1 MKKIYLL
8 GITAILG
15 LALLTMSYT
24 CAEDEGDDP
33 TSDPTTDNSTSNRS
47 EDPKTNDQT
56 TNNTKPDNQTTDDQK
71 PDNQT
76 TDNTGTENNGTENN
90 NTENSDAMAFTDAEI
105 AKANTAAN
113 IASLTQMEK
122 DIIFYCNLAR
132 LDGSKFWAKYGNQAK
147 GSTAYVSSLESDL
160 KSVKNLAMLVPE
172 KSLMEAAAYH
182 ANDMSKNN
190 FFDHSSS
197 DGTSFGDRVYS
208 FYGGNAIAEN
218 ISAGMNTAI
227 GVVMQLLVDDG
238 LSSLGHRKNILGSK
252 YVAIGVKTATHKQW
266 RTVTVQDFGD
276 KVITK
281 ME

>member
-1 MKKIYLL
+1 MKKIYLW
-8 GITAILG
+8 GIVAVIG

-33 TSDPTTDNSTSNRS
+33 STESTTDNSSSDRS
-47 EDPKTNDQT
+47 GDNKTNDQT
-56 TNNTKPDNQTTDDQK
+56 NNKPDNQNS
-71 PDNQT
+71 DNQT
-76 TDNTGTENNGTENN
+76 TDNNNTDNQNTENNT
-90 NTENSDAMAFTDAEI
+90 NSSDFTAEEI

-113 IASLTQMEK
+113 IASLSQMEK
-122 DIIFYCNLAR
+122 DIILYCNLAR
-132 LDGSKFWAKYGNQAK
+132 LDGTKFWAKYGDQAK
-147 GSTAYVSSLESDL
+147 GSASYVSSLESDL
-160 KSVKNLAMLVPE
+160 KAVKDLKMLIPE

-182 ANDMSKNN
+182 ANDMYRNN
-190 FFDHSSS
+190 FFDHTSS

-208 FYGGNAIAEN
+208 YYGGNAIAEN
-218 ISAGMNTAI
+218 ISAGMSTAL

-238 LSSLGHRKNILGSK
+238 VSTLGHRKNILGAK
-252 YVAIGVKTATHKQW
+252 YSAIGIKTGQHKQW